1 MVDSGHLTI
10 AEQIDHTG
18 ATYEQLIEQLSQQ
31 QVKLGQAAH
40 LRDQFFFVRGEVEE
54 ALKTAKDQLHF
65 VNAPGV
71 STPAKLDRYKV
82 GYSEWLSTR
91 QIAETWVLTSLQW
104 KPFWEATL
112 TRSQPMWK
120 GHDTVNLNINVLIST
135 PDERPPLLK
144 GWFSDAK
151 RVASQEGFHC
161 I

>member
-18 ATYEQLIEQLSQQ
+18 ATYEQMIEQLSQQ

-91 QIAETWVLTSLQW
+91 QIAENLVDILTASLYTT
-104 KPFWEATL
+104 F
-112 TRSQPMWK
+112 
-120 GHDTVNLNINVLIST
+120 NILEVKITSSIIRIT
-135 PDERPPLLK
+135 
-144 GWFSDAK
+144 G
-151 RVASQEGFHC
+151 
-161 I
+161 